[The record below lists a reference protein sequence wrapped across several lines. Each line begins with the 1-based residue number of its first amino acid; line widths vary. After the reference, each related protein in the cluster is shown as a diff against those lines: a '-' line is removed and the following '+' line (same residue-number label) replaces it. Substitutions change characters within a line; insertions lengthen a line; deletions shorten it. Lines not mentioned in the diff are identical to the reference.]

1 MIILWDSQG
10 HNGPANRAQERV
22 DIRGHAAISVAPFGL
37 IGSGTCPSC
46 DGAAIEEHSNRPV
59 PGEPSLEMLVEMRAI
74 ACDDNEL
81 PNHLRWA
88 VGPFR
93 RITAPRMT
101 RRRGLRQEPRERGPR
116 RAPAGWARRGANFK
130 TLVAIKTQGHLSQR
144 EMHPRRKHSATVVHR
159 HMTAGTS
166 TGPSEPVVAT
176 VASV

>member
-22 DIRGHAAISVAPFGL
+22 DIRGHAAISLAPFGL

-81 PNHLRWA
+81 PNHLRW
-88 VGPFR
+88 VVVPFR
-93 RITAPRMT
+93 RSVTAPRMT
-101 RRRGLRQEPRERGPR
+101 RRRGPRQKPRERGPR
-116 RAPAGWARRGANFK
+116 RAPAARARLRANSEAF
-130 TLVAIKTQGHLSQR
+130 VAIEAQGQLSQR
-144 EMHPRRKHSATVVHR
+144 EMRTWRRLSHPADHR
-159 HMTAGTS
+159 FVI
-166 TGPSEPVVAT
+166 P
-176 VASV
+176 